1 MKKNKK
7 ILIGI
12 LVFISVLIILP
23 FFIPIRTYLNEAEK
37 LASDQLGVPVSI
49 STGHFVF
56 FPSPRVVISGLK
68 VGKDSELEVEQLAVI
83 PSLSTVFSETRVI
96 DVEVTNPIVKK
107 TAIGIVSSILD
118 KRSEAPI
125 ESDAINI
132 RHINVDQLTLDWPGI
147 KLPALTMD
155 ISLTKANQLE
165 SASLEAKD
173 ATLMLNIAP
182 KADAHLISV
191 SIKKWTLPIGLPL
204 TVESAEFDMHLKSDH
219 LEVPRVDLYMYGGKV
234 TANLNVF
241 WGKNWRTNGSVKVV
255 NVSVKSPSRL
265 VSKSVY
271 LSGSLS
277 GSGHFSGSA
286 KDIGV
291 LADHINADFKFK
303 VNDGVLHGLDLIKVA
318 SILTKQTVG
327 GETAFDEFSGTLN
340 AKGQQYDLNDL
351 EMSSGLLS
359 GSGRVKINANKELD
373 GTGEVALKRSIS
385 LVAIPLDI
393 SGTIE
398 NPVVLPSKAA
408 LAGAVAGT
416 AILGPGLG
424 TSVGIKAA
432 GAIDKFKGLFQDD

>member
-12 LVFISVLIILP
+12 LVLISVLIILP

-83 PSLSTVFSETRVI
+83 PSLSTIFSETKVI

-118 KRSEAPI
+118 KRSESPI
-125 ESDAINI
+125 ETDAINI
-132 RHINVDQLTLDWPGI
+132 RHINIDQLTLDWPGI
-147 KLPALTMD
+147 KLPVLTMD
-155 ISLTKANQLE
+155 INLTKANQLE
-165 SASLEAKD
+165 SAKLETKD
-173 ATLMLNIAP
+173 TTLTLNIAP

-191 SIKKWTLPIGLPL
+191 SMKKWTLPIGLPL

-219 LEVPRVDLYMYGGKV
+219 LEVPRVDLDMYGGKV

-241 WGKNWRTNGSVKVV
+241 WGKNWRTNGNVKVV
-255 NVSVKSPSRL
+255 NLSVKSPSRL

-286 KDIGV
+286 KDIGT